1 MSIEKAMEKLMKTGL
16 IEKYYIRR
24 ITAITCDIIFYFNFN
39 GRSFCFCIRDFPIEE
54 VPYNILLNAIT
65 GTLHNFID
73 RFFKD

>member
-54 VPYNILLNAIT
+54 GLYNILLNTIT
-65 GTLHNFID
+65 ETLHKFID
-73 RFFKD
+73 SFFKN